1 MILDTLAVGVSHFFT
16 FYNVIAAFMGCFLGI
31 IFGALPAFTASM
43 GVATLLPFTYG
54 LPSDTGL
61 VLLSSIY
68 VGAMY
73 GGSIPA
79 ILMHTPG
86 TPGAAATVLDGYPM
100 AQKGQAD
107 TAIVVSA
114 TASAVGSFA
123 SGVFVCITGPI
134 LSFYAARISPAEIFL
149 VALLGIIVLG
159 NLAGKDPIKG
169 FLGGITGLLLGTVGA
184 DFVVGFDRFTFGV
197 DELYEGIP
205 LVPALVGLLALSEC
219 FSMVQKESAQAAD
232 VGRVNF
238 SFKKVLTDLW
248 NTILGKYWKSTYLAT
263 FIGGVI
269 GFIPGEGAAVA
280 NFVSYDQVKRQSRRP
295 ELFGTGVPE
304 GVIAC
309 EAANNSVVPMALL
322 PALTLGVPGSSTAA
336 LILAGVMMHGL
347 RPGPGVFERN
357 PEVMGTFLI
366 GLLAASWLQL
376 LIALLIVGPACKLCQ
391 VKNTVMAGV
400 ILILAVI
407 GVYAVHYS
415 FFDVGIML
423 GCALLGYGLKTWGC
437 PPVTAVVGIV
447 LGPIAE
453 KSFTTALSV
462 SGGSAEIFFFHPV
475 AAILWGVILF
485 SLIYPWWKGHKT
497 KRQNSHKSDRQRG

>member
-1 MILDTLAVGVSHFFT
+1 VILDTLLIGFSHFLSP
-16 FYNVIAAFMGCFLGI
+16 YNLLAAFIGCLLGI

-43 GVATLLPFTYG
+43 GVATLLPFAYS
-54 LPSDTGL
+54 LPVDTSL

-86 TPGAAATVLDGYPM
+86 TPGAAATVIDGYAM
-100 AQKGQAD
+100 AKKGQAD

-114 TASAVGSFA
+114 ASSSIASFVG
-123 SGVFVCITGPI
+123 GVFICITGPI

-149 VALLGIIVLG
+149 VTLLGIIVLG
-159 NLAGKDPIKG
+159 NLAGKDSIKG
-169 FLGGITGLLLGTVGA
+169 LLGGIIGLLLGTVGA
-184 DFVVGFDRFTFGV
+184 DFVVGHDRFTFGIYQ
-197 DELYEGIP
+197 LYEGIP

-219 FSMVQKESAQAAD
+219 FTMVQKESGELVA
-232 VGRVNF
+232 VSEVRF
-238 SFKKVLTDLW
+238 SLRKILSDTWD
-248 NTILGKYWKSTYLAT
+248 TIFGKYWKDTYLST

-280 NFVSYDQVKRQSRRP
+280 NFVAYDQAKRHSRNP
-295 ELFGTGVPE
+295 ERFGTGIPE

-309 EAANNSVVPMALL
+309 EAANNSVVPLALL
-322 PALTLGVPGSSTAA
+322 PALALGIPGSSTAA
-336 LILAGVMMHGL
+336 LILAGVMMQGL
-347 RPGPGVFERN
+347 RPGPGVFERS
-357 PEVMGTFLI
+357 PDVMGTFLV

-376 LIALLIVGPACKLCQ
+376 LIGLLIVGPACKLCQ
-391 VKNTVMAGV
+391 IKNSILAGV
-400 ILILAVI
+400 ILVLAVI

-423 GCALLGYGLKTWGC
+423 ACALLGYGLKVWGC
-437 PPVTAVVGIV
+437 PPVTAVVGLI

-462 SGGSAEIFFFHPV
+462 SGGSADIFFFRPV
-475 AAILWGVILF
+475 AAILWGIILF
-485 SLIYPWWKGHKT
+485 SILFPWLRR
-497 KRQNSHKSDRQRG
+497 KRKEMHSKISQEG

>member
-1 MILDTLAVGVSHFFT
+1 MIFDTLFIGFSHFLT
-16 FYNVIAAFMGCFLGI
+16 PYNLVAAFMGCLLGV

-86 TPGAAATVLDGYPM
+86 TPGAAATVLDGYPL

-107 TAIVVSA
+107 LAIVVSA
-114 TASAVGSFA
+114 SASATGSFVGSLFI
-123 SGVFVCITGPI
+123 CITGPI

-159 NLAGKDPIKG
+159 NLSGKDPIKG
-169 FLGGITGLLLGTVGA
+169 FLGGILGLLLGTIGA
-184 DFVVGFDRFTFGV
+184 DFVVGHDRFSFGV
-197 DELYEGIP
+197 VELYEGLP
-205 LVPALVGLLALSEC
+205 LVPVLVGLLALSEC
-219 FSMVQKESAQAAD
+219 LTMVQQEAGKLVAVSE
-232 VGRVNF
+232 VKF
-238 SFKKVLTDLW
+238 SFQKVLRDSW
-248 NTILGKYWKSTYLAT
+248 NTIFGKYRKETLFSTI
-263 FIGGVI
+263 IGGVI

-280 NFVSYDQVKRQSRRP
+280 NFVSYDQAKRRSPHPDR
-295 ELFGTGVPE
+295 FGTGIPE

-309 EAANNSVVPMALL
+309 EAANNAVVPLALL
-322 PALTLGVPGSSTAA
+322 PALALGIPGSSTAA
-336 LILAGVMMHGL
+336 LILAGVMMQGL

-357 PEVMGTFLI
+357 PDIMGTFLV
-366 GLLAASWLQL
+366 GLLVASWLQFV
-376 LIALLIVGPACKLCQ
+376 IGLLIVGPACRICR
-391 VKNTVMAGV
+391 VKNSILASL

-423 GCALLGYGLKTWGC
+423 GCALLGYGLKAWGC
-437 PPVTAVVGIV
+437 PPVTAVVGFV

-453 KSFTTALSV
+453 KAFTTALSI
-462 SGGSAEIFFFHPV
+462 SGGSAGIFFFRPV
-475 AAILWGVILF
+475 AAILWAVIIF
-485 SLIYPWWKGHKT
+485 SFVFPWLRRRKK
-497 KRQNSHKSDRQRG
+497 NS

>member
-1 MILDTLAVGVSHFFT
+1 MIIDTLMLGLGHFLT
-16 FYNVIAAFMGCFLGI
+16 PYNLVAAFMGCLLGV

-86 TPGAAATVLDGYPM
+86 TPGAAATVIDGYPL

-114 TASAVGSFA
+114 SASATGSFVGSLFIC
-123 SGVFVCITGPI
+123 FTGPI

-169 FLGGITGLLLGTVGA
+169 FLGGILGLLMGTIGA
-184 DFVVGFDRFTFGV
+184 DFVVGHDRFTFGV
-197 DELYEGIP
+197 VELYEGLP
-205 LVPALVGLLALSEC
+205 LVPVLVGLLALSEC
-219 FSMVQKESAQAAD
+219 LTMVQQEAGKLVAVSEVKLSL
-232 VGRVNF
+232 
-238 SFKKVLTDLW
+238 KKVLRDSW
-248 NTILGKYWKSTYLAT
+248 DTIFGKYRKETLFAT
-263 FIGGVI
+263 LIGGVI

-280 NFVSYDQVKRQSRRP
+280 NFVSYDQAKRRSRHP
-295 ELFGTGVPE
+295 ERFGTGIPE

-309 EAANNSVVPMALL
+309 EAANNAVVPLALL
-322 PALTLGVPGSSTAA
+322 PALALGIPGSSTAA
-336 LILAGVMMHGL
+336 LILAGVMMQGL

-357 PEVMGTFLI
+357 PDVMGTFLV
-366 GLLAASWLQL
+366 GLLVASWLQFV
-376 LIALLIVGPACKLCQ
+376 IGLLIVGPACRIIR
-391 VKNTVMAGV
+391 VKNSILASF

-415 FFDVGIML
+415 FFDVAIML
-423 GCALLGYGLKTWGC
+423 GCALLGYGLKAWGC
-437 PPVTAVVGIV
+437 PPVTAVVGFV

-453 KSFTTALSV
+453 KAFTTALSI
-462 SGGSAEIFFFHPV
+462 SGGSAGIFFFRPV
-475 AAILWGVILF
+475 AAILWMVIIF
-485 SLIYPWWKGHKT
+485 SLVLPWLM
-497 KRQNSHKSDRQRG
+497 KRKQSS